1 MEEIIILLEGT
12 PVHYALFLITNL
24 YLFIFSQNSYGSAME
39 FDILPGTPNED
50 S

>member
-1 MEEIIILLEGT
+1 MGGVIILPEGT
-12 PVHYALFLITNL
+12 PVHYVLFLITIS
-24 YLFIFSQNSYGSAME
+24 FFQNSNGTAME